1 MNSGFPEG
9 GAHMASEVYVDQEV
23 CIGCGLCVSIVP
35 EVFRLN
41 DAGVSEA
48 YKQQGAPEAKV
59 QEAMDSCPVN
69 CIHWR

>member
-1 MNSGFPEG
+1 
-9 GAHMASEVYVDQEV
+9 MASEVYVDQEI

-48 YKQQGAPEAKV
+48 HH
-59 QEAMDSCPVN
+59 QEASLQAKTQEAIDSCPVN

>member
-1 MNSGFPEG
+1 
-9 GAHMASEVYVDQEV
+9 MASEVYVDQEI

-41 DAGVSEA
+41 DAGVSEVHN
-48 YKQQGAPEAKV
+48 QEGAAQAKV
-59 QEAMDSCPVN
+59 QEAIDSCPVN

>member
-1 MNSGFPEG
+1 
-9 GAHMASEVYVDQEV
+9 MAAEVYVDQDI

-41 DAGVSEA
+41 DAGVSEV
-48 YKQQGAPEAKV
+48 QQQAGGSESKI
-59 QEAMDSCPVN
+59 QEAIDSCPVN

>member
-1 MNSGFPEG
+1 
-9 GAHMASEVYVDQEV
+9 MAGEVYVDQQI

-41 DAGVSEA
+41 DAGVSEVQ
-48 YKQQGAPEAKV
+48 KQSGAAAEKI
-59 QEAMDSCPVN
+59 QEAIDSCPVN

>member
-1 MNSGFPEG
+1 
-9 GAHMASEVYVDQEV
+9 MAAEVYVDQQV
-23 CIGCGLCVSIVP
+23 CIGCGLCMSIVP

-41 DAGVSEA
+41 EAGVSEVFD
-48 YKQQGAPEAKV
+48 QHGAGEAKI

>member
-1 MNSGFPEG
+1 
-9 GAHMASEVYVDQEV
+9 MAREVFVDQGV
-23 CIGCGLCVSIVP
+23 CIGCELCVTIVP

-48 YKQQGAPEAKV
+48 HHQSESSEARI

>member
-1 MNSGFPEG
+1 MSR
-9 GAHMASEVYVDQEV
+9 EVYVDQEI

-41 DAGVSEA
+41 QAGVSEVHDPA
-48 YKQQGAPEAKV
+48 GSSENRI